1 MPVNLRFLEEG
12 ETNLVGSKTELK
24 LINIVLEEASTW
36 RRQEQ

>member
-1 MPVNLRFLEEG
+1 MPVNLRFLEG